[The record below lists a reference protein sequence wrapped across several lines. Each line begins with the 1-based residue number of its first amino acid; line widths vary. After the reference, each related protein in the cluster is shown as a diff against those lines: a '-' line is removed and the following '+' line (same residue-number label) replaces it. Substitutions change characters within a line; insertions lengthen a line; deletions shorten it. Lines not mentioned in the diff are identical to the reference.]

1 MEATMK
7 RIVTTLA
14 ATALILGAAWV
25 DAAFHLFRID
35 QVYSNAD
42 GSIQYVVMR
51 ESTGSNLENFWS
63 TGASLRATPT
73 GGTPQTIEFTSG
85 HPSTNT
91 ASRSVLIATPGFAAL
106 HLVTPDFTMPA
117 QFIPRTGGTLNYAS
131 VYDQRTLPVLLS
143 D

>member
-14 ATALILGAAWV
+14 ATALILGAASV

-42 GSIQYVVMR
+42 GSVQYVVMR
-51 ESTGSNLENFWS
+51 ESSGSNLENFWS
-63 TGASLRATPT
+63 TGASLRATRA
-73 GGTPQTIEFTSG
+73 GGTARIMPFTTNL
-85 HPSTNT
+85 PSTET

-106 HLVTPDFTMPA
+106 NLVTPDYM
-117 QFIPRTGGTLNYAS
+117 IP
-131 VYDQRTLPVLLS
+131 
-143 D
+143 